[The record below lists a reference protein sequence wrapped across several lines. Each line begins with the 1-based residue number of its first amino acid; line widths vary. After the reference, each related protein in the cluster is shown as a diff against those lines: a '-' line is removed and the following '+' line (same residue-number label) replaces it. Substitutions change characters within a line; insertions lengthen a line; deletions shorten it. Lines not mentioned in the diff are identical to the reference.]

1 MGEILMNI
9 GMDYLPLE
17 RARKLRDKKKEFID
31 RLFVSCGLLTVNI
44 ATFPSL
50 YEVIANN
57 GTPPPATFTGLLF
70 VGLSFYLIYSL
81 RKRLYFYA
89 VGEFIGIICNGY
101 LCLTALSLLQVGG
114 YPFETAFS
122 F

>member
-1 MGEILMNI
+1 MGEMIMNI

-17 RARKLRDKKKEFID
+17 RARKLKEKKKEFVD
-31 RLFVSCGLLTVNI
+31 RVLVLCGLIIVNV

-57 GTPPPATFTGLLF
+57 GTPPPASFTGLLWF
-70 VGLSFYLIYSL
+70 GLSFYLCYSL

-89 VGEFIGIICNGY
+89 FGEFIGIMCNGY
-101 LCLTALSLLQVGG
+101 LCLYALSL
-114 YPFETAFS
+114 
-122 F
+122 

>member
-1 MGEILMNI
+1 MNI
-9 GMDYLPLE
+9 DYLPLE
-17 RARKLRDKKKEFID
+17 RARKMRERKKELID
-31 RLFVSCGLLTVNI
+31 RFFVLCGLLTVNV

-81 RKRLYFYA
+81 RKRLYLYA
-89 VGEFIGIICNGY
+89 LGEFIGICCNGY
-101 LCLTALSLLQVGG
+101 LCIYALS
-114 YPFETAFS
+114 F
-122 F
+122 

>member
-1 MGEILMNI
+1 MGETIMNI

-17 RARKLRDKKKEFID
+17 RARKLREKKKENLD
-31 RLFVSCGLLTVNI
+31 RLLVLCGLVIVNV

-57 GTPPPATFTGLLF
+57 GTPPPASFTGLLWC
-70 VGLSFYLIYSL
+70 GLTFYLFYSL

-89 VGEFIGIICNGY
+89 LGEFIGICCNGY
-101 LCLTALSLLQVGG
+101 LCLYALSL
-114 YPFETAFS
+114 
-122 F
+122 